1 MDDLTLSRRL
11 FVSAGLMAGGGFVM
25 GFGASPSQ
33 AQAAAAQLTD
43 YVAVAPDGTV
53 TIRAKNPEVGQGV
66 KTMLPMIIAEE
77 MDADWSRVKIETAPL
92 NEKAYGAQF
101 AGGSMTTPTNYDAM
115 RRAGAA
121 VRAMFVQA
129 ASERLKVPA
138 AELGVS
144 KGVVSHK
151 ASGKT
156 LSYGQLASVAAGV
169 TVPDLKTVTLK
180 DPKSFT
186 IIGRFEGG
194 VDSPKIV
201 RGEAI
206 FGIDTVVPG
215 MKYAVLAKP
224 PVYGAKFKSANL
236 DAIRALPGVT
246 HVFTL
251 EGKGDFHGLQD
262 CVAIVADKWWYA
274 KTARDQLE
282 IVWDETMG
290 APHDTATYDA
300 QAAKLLTGEGEAIR
314 NKGDVK
320 AALSGAVKTVEAV
333 YETPFIPH
341 VPLEPQNCT
350 AKVTADGIE
359 IWAPTQ
365 APGGGRRLVSAA
377 LGVPEDK
384 ITVHMIRGGGGFGRR
399 LENDYMLEAAA
410 VAQKAGVP
418 VKLLWTREDDI
429 AYDYFRPGNYHR
441 IQAGLDSDGRL
452 IAYRAHGVTFGRGGR
467 PTQGAGIT
475 PHDFTQTVTDAYR
488 LEQSLI
494 ETLIPTGYLR
504 APSSNSLA
512 YIHEGFLDEVAHA
525 AGRDPLDFRLDLIE
539 RALKASAE
547 APKDARGPSYDLRRM
562 KVVLETLKA
571 RANWGK
577 AKLKPGEGM
586 GVATYFSHR
595 GYFAEVAK
603 VRVTPEGE
611 WRVLK
616 VWVVGDVGSTIINP
630 AGAINQV
637 EGSVIDGIGEL
648 RQLIT
653 FEKGRAMQSNFHEVP
668 LMRMSEAPQI
678 DTHFVLSE
686 HSPTGLGEPALPPV
700 IPAVCNAI
708 FAATGVRVR
717 KLPLTAETLT
727 AEMLAKKA

>member
-1 MDDLTLSRRL
+1 MDDVKISRRL
-11 FVSAGLMAGGGFVM
+11 FVSAAVLAGGGFVL
-25 GFGASPSQ
+25 GFGASPSE
-33 AQAAAAQLTD
+33 AQSAATRLTD

-77 MDADWSRVKIETAPL
+77 MDVDWAQVRVETAPVD
-92 NEKAYGAQF
+92 EKTYGPQF
-101 AGGSMTTPTNYDAM
+101 AGGSLTTPMNYENM

-121 VRAMFVQA
+121 GRAMFLQA
-129 ASERLKVPA
+129 GAEALKVSV
-138 AELGVS
+138 AELS
-144 KGVVSHK
+144 ATKGMIVHK
-151 ASGKT
+151 ASGKK
-156 LSYGQLASVAAGV
+156 LSYGTLASAAAKV
-169 TVPDLKTVTLK
+169 PVPDLKTVALK

-186 IIGRFEGG
+186 LIGQFKGG

-206 FGIDTVVPG
+206 FGIDTVLPG
-215 MKYAVLAKP
+215 MKYAILAKP
-224 PVYGAKFKSANL
+224 PVYGAKLKSANL
-236 DAIRALPGVT
+236 DAVRKLPGV
-246 HVFTL
+246 VQLFTL
-251 EGKGDFHGLQD
+251 EGKGDFHGIQD

-274 KTARDQLE
+274 KSARDQLE
-282 IVWDETMG
+282 IIWDDAVG
-290 APHDTATYDA
+290 LPHDTATYAA
-300 QAAKLLTGEGEAIR
+300 QAEKLLMGNGDAIR
-314 NKGDVK
+314 NKGDTQTGL
-320 AALSGAVKTVEAV
+320 AAAAKTIEAV

-350 AKVTADGIE
+350 AKVTSDGIE

-365 APGGGRRLVSAA
+365 SPGGGRRLVAQA

-399 LENDYMLEAAA
+399 LENDYMLEAAV

-418 VKLLWTREDDI
+418 VKLLWTREDDV

-441 IQAGLDSDGRL
+441 LRAGLDGAGGLST
-452 IAYRAHGVTFGRGGR
+452 YQAHGVTFARGGK
-467 PTQGAGIT
+467 PAQGAGIT
-475 PHDFTQTVTDAYR
+475 PDGFLQMTVPNYR

-512 YIHEGFLDEVAHA
+512 YVHECFLDEVAHT
-525 AGRDPLDFRLDLIE
+525 AGKDPFDFRLQLIE
-539 RALKASAE
+539 RAGNVSPAE
-547 APKDARGPSYDLRRM
+547 GRGPDYDLKRL
-562 KVVLETLKA
+562 KVILETL
-571 RANWGK
+571 RTRSQWNRR
-577 AKLKPGEGM
+577 KPAAGEGF
-586 GVATYFSHR
+586 GLATYFSHR
-595 GYFAEVAK
+595 GYFAEVAR
-603 VRVTPEGE
+603 VRVSPDGT

-616 VWVVGDVGSTIINP
+616 VWVVGDVGSQIINP

-648 RQLIT
+648 RQAIT
-653 FEKGRAMQSNFHEVP
+653 FDKGRAMQGNFHEVP
-668 LMRMSEAPQI
+668 LMRMSEAPHI
-678 DTHFVLSE
+678 DTHFVLSDNP
-686 HSPTGLGEPALPPV
+686 PTGLGEPALPPV

-717 KLPLTAETLT
+717 KLPLKSEALV
-727 AEMLAKKA
+727 KKA

>member
-1 MDDLTLSRRL
+1 MDDIKLSRRL
-11 FVSAGLMAGGGFVM
+11 FVSAGLLAGGGFVM
-25 GFGASPSQ
+25 GFGASPSE
-33 AQAAAAQLTD
+33 AQSAAAQLTD
-43 YVAVAPDGTV
+43 YVAVASDGTV

-77 MDADWSRVKIETAPL
+77 MEVDWAQVTVETAPL
-92 NEKAYGAQF
+92 NEKIYGPQF
-101 AGGSMTTPTNYDAM
+101 AGGSMTTPMNYDNM

-129 ASERLKVPA
+129 GAQALNVPTSELTA
-138 AELGVS
+138 S
-144 KGVVSHK
+144 KGEVIHK
-151 ASGKT
+151 ATGKRIG
-156 LSYGQLASVAAGV
+156 YGKLAAAAAKVA
-169 TVPDLKTVTLK
+169 VPDLTTVVLK
-180 DPKSFT
+180 DPKTFT
-186 IIGRFEGG
+186 LIGQFKGG

-201 RGEAI
+201 RGEPI

-236 DAIRALPGVT
+236 DAVRKLPGVT
-246 HVFTL
+246 QVFTL

-262 CVAIVADKWWYA
+262 CVAIVADKWWSA

-282 IVWDETMG
+282 IVWDDSMG

-300 QAAKLLTGEGEAIR
+300 QAAKLLPGSGEAIR
-314 NKGDVK
+314 TKGDVK
-320 AALSGAVKTVEAV
+320 TALTAAAKTVEAV

-350 AKVTADGIE
+350 AKVTAEGIE

-365 APGGGRRLVSAA
+365 SPGGGRRLVSQA

-441 IQAGLDSDGRL
+441 LQAGLDKAGGL
-452 IAYRAHGVTFGRGGR
+452 TAYRAHGVTFGRGGK
-467 PTQGAGIT
+467 PAQGAGIT
-475 PHDFTQTVTDAYR
+475 PDGFAQVTVPHYQ

-512 YIHEGFLDEVAHA
+512 YVHECFLDEVAHA
-525 AGRDPLDFRLDLIE
+525 AGKDPLDFRLQLVED
-539 RALKASAE
+539 ALKAPEE
-547 APKDARGPSYDLRRM
+547 APKDGRAPAYDLKRI
-562 KVVLETLKA
+562 KTLLETLKA
-571 RANWGK
+571 RSGWGK
-577 AKLKPGEGM
+577 TKPKPGEGF

-616 VWVVGDVGSTIINP
+616 VWVVGDVGSQIINP
-630 AGAINQV
+630 AGALNQV

-653 FEKGRAMQSNFHEVP
+653 FEKGRAVQSNFHDVP
-668 LMRMSEAPQI
+668 LMRMSETPHI
-678 DTHFVLSE
+678 DTHFILSDNP
-686 HSPTGLGEPALPPV
+686 PTGLGEPALPPV

-717 KLPLTAETLT
+717 KLPLTTEA
-727 AEMLAKKA
+727 LAKQA